1 MTASSSSNDNGR
13 SLEYLITAE
22 LQKRPGCSLTQ
33 RASRSQ
39 SRDSSTVAQINQTL
53 RASFSKA
60 AKTSAD
66 WIINEIGGKPGMVFE
81 VDRANDGDAGVA
93 DLIIS
98 SKQQTLL
105 ISVKHNHDALSH
117 PRPYSLVEA
126 VGFEGTSFESD
137 HRNRMAN
144 ASDRF
149 RSASNNASTYSAV
162 PAAKLQLYYDVCDEC
177 AKSLASIAKKNQVA
191 EQVFDFLVSPGCMKL
206 VVRTDSEAKTLTGI
220 EVFDYTKITKP
231 TSITTRVDRRPKAA
245 SLVLD
250 FDNGWRIDLRI
261 HTASSRV
268 STSGQLS
275 LKFDAQ
281 RKAGS
286 LPPVKKLL

>member
-1 MTASSSSNDNGR
+1 MTSGRAPNDNGR

-33 RASRSQ
+33 RASRAQ
-39 SRDSSTVAQINQTL
+39 SRDSFTVSQINQTL
-53 RASFSKA
+53 RASFTKA
-60 AKTSAD
+60 ATTSAD
-66 WIINEIGGKPGMVFE
+66 WIISEIGGKPGMVFK
-81 VDRANDGDAGVA
+81 VDRADDGDVGVA

-98 SKQQTLL
+98 SKKKTLL
-105 ISVKHNHDALSH
+105 ISAKHNHDALSH
-117 PRPYSLVEA
+117 PRPYSLVKA

-137 HRNRMAN
+137 HRNRMAKI
-144 ASDRF
+144 SDRF
-149 RSASNNASTYSAV
+149 RSASNNARTYHAV
-162 PAAKLQLYYDVCDEC
+162 PDAKLQLYYDVCDEC
-177 AKSLASIAKKNQVA
+177 AKSLANISKKNQLA
-191 EQVFDFLVSPGCMKL
+191 EQVFNFLVSPGCRKL
-206 VVRTDSEAKTLTGI
+206 VVRTDSETKSLTGI
-220 EVFDYTKITKP
+220 EVFDYTRIAKP
-231 TSITTRVDRRPKAA
+231 TSISTRVDRRSRAA

-281 RKAGS
+281 RKVGK
-286 LPPVKKLL
+286 LPPAITLL

>member
-1 MTASSSSNDNGR
+1 MNTGSSSNDNGR

-22 LQKRPGCSLTQ
+22 VQKRPGCSLTQ

-39 SRDSSTVAQINQTL
+39 SRDSATVAQINQTL
-53 RASFSKA
+53 RASFTKA
-60 AKTSAD
+60 ASTSAD
-66 WIINEIGGKPGMVFE
+66 WIISEIGGEPGMVFE
-81 VDRANDGDAGVA
+81 VDRTEDGDAGVA

-117 PRPYSLVEA
+117 PRPYSLVES
-126 VGFEGTSFESD
+126 VGFGGTSFESD
-137 HRNRMAN
+137 HRDRMAN
-144 ASDRF
+144 VSGRF
-149 RSASNNASTYSAV
+149 RDASNNARTFAAV

-177 AKSLASIAKKNQVA
+177 AKSLANIAKKSQLA
-191 EQVFDFLVSPGCMKL
+191 EQVFDFLVSPGCRKI
-206 VVRTDSEAKTLTGI
+206 VVRTDLKAKSLTGI
-220 EVFDYTKITKP
+220 EVFDYTKIAKP

-250 FDNGWRIDLRI
+250 FDNGWCIDLRI

-268 STSGQLS
+268 ATSGQLS

-281 RKAGS
+281 RKVGI
-286 LPPVKKLL
+286 LPPAIKLL

>member
-39 SRDSSTVAQINQTL
+39 SRDLSTVAQINQTL
-53 RASFSKA
+53 RASFTKA

-66 WIINEIGGKPGMVFE
+66 WIISEIGGEPGTLFE
-81 VDRANDGDAGVA
+81 VDRANDGDDGVA

-98 SKQQTLL
+98 SKRQTLL

-144 ASDRF
+144 ASARF

-162 PAAKLQLYYDVCDEC
+162 PEAKLQLYYDVCDEC
-177 AKSLASIAKKNQVA
+177 SKSIAGIAKQKQVA
-191 EQVFDFLVSPGCMKL
+191 EQVFEFLVSPGCLKL
-206 VVRTDSEAKTLTGI
+206 VIRTDSEAKTLKGI
-220 EVFDYTKITKP
+220 EVFDYTNITKP
-231 TSITTRVDRRPKAA
+231 TSIATRVDRRSKAA

-250 FDNGWRIDLRI
+250 FDNGWRIDLRV
-261 HTASSRV
+261 HTASSRI

-281 RKAGS
+281 RKAGT
-286 LPPVKKLL
+286 LPPAKKLL